1 VEERILVKTLRRTQ
15 NMSQKLVRFSLSI
28 ASVVFVSLSPGS
40 LYGAP
45 QTGDQKTDKM
55 SATSQSVTGCLH
67 KGDEPGGFTLTGEDG
82 KVWELHSKKVQLAE
96 HVGHT
101 VTVAGSAG
109 NRTKVQ
115 EEKIE
120 ANEKKEAGEKE
131 HGDLRVSS
139 LKMVSDSCK

>member
-1 VEERILVKTLRRTQ
+1 
-15 NMSQKLVRFSLSI
+15 MMQKLARLSMWMI
-28 ASVVFVSLSPGS
+28 PVLLMSLSPAA
-40 LYGAP
+40 LYSAP
-45 QTGDQKTDKM
+45 QTTEEKAEKTPAK
-55 SATSQSVTGCLH
+55 SSKSVTGCLQ
-67 KGDEPGGFTLTGEDG
+67 KGDEAEGFTITGKGG

-101 VTVAGSAG
+101 VTVAGTADS
-109 NRTKVQ
+109 RSKEE

-120 ANEKKEAGEKE
+120 ANEKKEYGEKK

>member
-1 VEERILVKTLRRTQ
+1 
-15 NMSQKLVRFSLSI
+15 MMQKLARLSMWMI
-28 ASVVFVSLSPGS
+28 PVLLMSLSPAA
-40 LYGAP
+40 LYSAP
-45 QTGDQKTDKM
+45 QTADEKAEKM
-55 SATSQSVTGCLH
+55 PAKSRKSVTGCLQ
-67 KGDEPGGFTLTGEDG
+67 KGDEAEGFMITGKDG

-101 VTVAGSAG
+101 VTVAGTAA
-109 NRTKVQ
+109 NRSKEE

-120 ANEKKEAGEKE
+120 ANEKKEYGEKK